1 MDSIPSTEQTTD
13 SASVVGESADAIVT
27 EQNVEIQE
35 GSPKNI
41 TVAHEDG
48 EEATPA
54 EPDNFSQTD
63 SVQVK
68 LLQVRL
74 LMN

>member
-1 MDSIPSTEQTTD
+1 MDSIPSTEQTD
-13 SASVVGESADAIVT
+13 SASVVAESADATVT

-35 GSPKNI
+35 GSPKNM
-41 TVAHEDG
+41 VAHEDG
-48 EEATPA
+48 EESTPA
-54 EPDNFSQTD
+54 EPDNFSQAD

>member
-13 SASVVGESADAIVT
+13 SASVVAESADATVT

-41 TVAHEDG
+41 MVAHEDG
-48 EEATPA
+48 EESTPT
-54 EPDNFSQTD
+54 EPDNFSQAD

>member
-1 MDSIPSTEQTTD
+1 M
-13 SASVVGESADAIVT
+13 AESADATVT

-41 TVAHEDG
+41 MVTHEDG
-48 EEATPA
+48 EESTPA
-54 EPDNFSQTD
+54 EPDNFSQAD